1 MHGRAVYTYSIAAKG
16 VAPNMIHTV
25 DPRQK
30 RLFDPFEGVIPPT
43 GRQLI
48 IEGWQGVFRHVL
60 LELMPVGELA
70 QHFSPDFGAPTK
82 ELYSMAGLVFLT
94 DFNDWT
100 VQQAVE
106 AYIFRSDVQY
116 ALNLEPGVSV
126 SARTVERYQKL
137 FREDELAAKVFED
150 VTGRLTDALE
160 INVTQQRLDS
170 THVFSHMAAFGRT
183 KLMAVAIKR
192 FLTQV
197 KRHTPEQYTALP
209 EEFRGRY
216 ERSQSQLFAGAKDN
230 EARLRSRQ
238 QAAEDLL
245 FVIERFADCAEL
257 NNRSTYK
264 VLGTIFH
271 QQCRV
276 VDGKVTVQQKP
287 DTNRIQ
293 NPSDPDATYDG
304 HKGAGYQVQIAET
317 CSSTN
322 ELQLITGALPQ
333 TACETDE
340 AAVGPMLDQ
349 LDRSGRL
356 PKEMSADGLYGTDE
370 NVQAAE
376 KRGVEIVAPIRGRT
390 PEIDP
395 SDLSIDDFALD
406 ERTGEITACPA
417 GHKPLAVEHDEATE
431 TTRVVMAAEN
441 CEGCPFF
448 KACPIHKSRGGQY
461 AASFTAKDQRLAGRR
476 REIETDVFGERYAR
490 RAGIES
496 TNSGLKNRL
505 GLGRLRVRGRGSVF
519 RVILHKLTGWNVLR
533 AAASTKMRAWISVQV
548 AQNLKAGESA
558 LNARLYAPWLWP
570 TPTFMTA
577 MKGPD
582 DHCDRFPARNAACAA
597 RGDLANVKFC
607 RERRF

>member
-1 MHGRAVYTYSIAAKG
+1 
-16 VAPNMIHTV
+16 MIHTV

-30 RLFDPFEGVIPPT
+30 RLFDPFEGVIPPA

-48 IEGWQGVFRHVL
+48 VEGWQGVFRHVL
-60 LELMPVGELA
+60 LELMPVSELA

-100 VQQAVE
+100 AQHAVE

-137 FREDELAAKVFED
+137 FREDELAAKLFED

-160 INVTQQRLDS
+160 ISVTQQRLDS
-170 THVFSHMAAFGRT
+170 THVFSHMATFGRT

-197 KRHTPEQYTALP
+197 KRHTSELYDALP
-209 EEFRGRY
+209 EEFRRRY
-216 ERSQSQLFAGAKDN
+216 ECSQAQLFAGAKDN

-245 FVIERFADCAEL
+245 FIIERFADCAEL

-264 VLGTIFH
+264 MLRTIFD
-271 QQCRV
+271 QQCLV

-287 DTNRIQ
+287 NANRIQ

-317 CSSTN
+317 CGSAN
-322 ELQLITGALPQ
+322 EVQLITAALPQ

-349 LDRSGRL
+349 LDRSGCL
-356 PKEMSADGLYGTDE
+356 PEELSADGMYGTDE

-376 KRGVEIVAPIRGRT
+376 KRGVEFVAPIRGRT

-417 GHKPLAVEHDEATE
+417 GHEPLAVEHDEATE
-431 TTRVVMAAEN
+431 TVRVVMAAEN

-448 KACPIHKSRGGQY
+448 NACPIHKSRSGHY
-461 AASFTAKDQRLAGRR
+461 AVSFTAKDQRLAGRR

-519 RVILHKLTGWNVLR
+519 RAILHKLTGWNVLR
-533 AAASTKMRAWISVQV
+533 AAASKKMRAWVSVQV
-548 AQNLKAGESA
+548 AETLKAGEFA
-558 LNARLYAPWLWP
+558 LNASFCAPVFRTTDAFTMVILDSDGCSPRLSA
-570 TPTFMTA
+570 T
-577 MKGPD
+577 K
-582 DHCDRFPARNAACAA
+582 AA
-597 RGDLANVKFC
+597 
-607 RERRF
+607 